1 MILFGSYFEIHAGCS
16 VRART
21 GEEDGWGVAVLQSLP
36 KEGKFLLL
44 QMQTDAYRRPRD
56 LETRWAPPSLW
67 THSFSDAII
76 TTTRRKDLKINVHR
90 RMKGRKKYQSG
101 IIITVYK
108 TFHSFIIINCKVL
121 LMHILSQHSCHMWS
135 EDSEPVPG
143 DNGTDIDNQEFL
155 LCSSQHSH
163 SSDWN

>member
-1 MILFGSYFEIHAGCS
+1 MHRRGRWVRSCS
-16 VRART
+16 IAEPSQRGQIPAAS
-21 GEEDGWGVAVLQSLP
+21 EADWCLQKAKRSRN
-36 KEGKFLLL
+36 KVS
-44 QMQTDAYRRPRD
+44 
-56 LETRWAPPSLW
+56 PPSLW

-76 TTTRRKDLKINVHR
+76 ATTRRKDLKINVHR